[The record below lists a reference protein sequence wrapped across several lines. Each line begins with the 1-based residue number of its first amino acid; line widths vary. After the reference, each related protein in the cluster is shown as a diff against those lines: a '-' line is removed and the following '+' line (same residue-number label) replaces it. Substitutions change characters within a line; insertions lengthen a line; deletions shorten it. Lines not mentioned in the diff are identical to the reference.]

1 MLAVATA
8 VVACP
13 TTLGM
18 MAQSHVAPLL
28 VEHPSLLA
36 SCCRSTVLVAGI
48 MRGTVLVTIQA
59 GLEKSIYQS
68 FPITIGWSQ
77 NFGT

>member
-1 MLAVATA
+1 MLAVTTA

-13 TTLGM
+13 TTLWM
-18 MAQSHVAPLL
+18 MAQGHVAPLL

-36 SCCRSTVLVAGI
+36 SCGGSTVLVAGI
-48 MRGTVLVTIQA
+48 MRDTVLVTIQA
-59 GLEKSIYQS
+59 GLEKSINQS
-68 FPITIGWSQ
+68 FPNTIGWSQ